1 MKTPNI
7 LFIMSDDHAAH
18 AISSYGSKINN
29 TPNIDR
35 IADEGMRF
43 ENCFCTNSICS
54 PSRAVILTG
63 KYNHLNGVRTLNEHM
78 DSRQQTFPKLMQ
90 LGGYQTAIVGK
101 WHLGEGVHAEPT
113 GFDYWNVLPGQ
124 GAYHNP
130 RFIEMGK
137 DIKQTG
143 YVTDLI
149 TDISIDWLEQRDK
162 DRPFMLMCHHKAPH
176 RPWEPDEKH
185 AHLYD
190 DMDIAEPET
199 FDDDH
204 SGHAAAARAAK
215 MRIDYL
221 NAIDTK
227 GNPPSNLSQEE
238 EKKWKYQRYIKDYL
252 RCIAS
257 VDDNVGRLLDYLG
270 VQGLTEDTIVVYTSD
285 QGFFLG
291 DHGWFDKRFMY
302 EESLR
307 MPFVIRYPKE
317 IKAGSVTQSMA
328 LNVDFA
334 ETFLDYANID
344 VPQDMQGKSLRP
356 LLNGKTP
363 DGWQTSMYYRYW
375 MHKDHDHNVYAHYGL
390 RTQKYKLI
398 YYYADKLDTPGS
410 YCKNELGE
418 IGGPET
424 PEWELFDLTK
434 DPQELCSVYDKPE
447 YADIIRELK
456 EELYKRKN
464 ELKDFA

>member
-43 ENCFCTNSICS
+43 DNCFCTNSICS

-63 KYNHLNGVRTLNEHM
+63 KYNHLNGVRTLNEHL
-78 DSRQQTFPKLMQ
+78 DGRQQTFPKLMQ
-90 LGGYQTAIVGK
+90 AAGYQTAMVGK
-101 WHLGEGVHAEPT
+101 WHLGEGGDANPT

-130 RFIEMGK
+130 RMIEMGK
-137 DIKQTG
+137 DIKLSG
-143 YVTDLI
+143 YVTNLI
-149 TDISIDWLEQRDK
+149 TDISIDWLEKRDK
-162 DRPFMLMCHHKAPH
+162 NRPFMMMCHHKAPH
-176 RPWEPDEKH
+176 RPWQPDDKH
-185 AHLYD
+185 ATMYD
-190 DMDIAEPET
+190 DIDIPEPET

-204 SGHAAAARAAK
+204 AGHATAARVAK
-215 MRIDYL
+215 MRIEDL
-221 NAIDTK
+221 NPIDTK
-227 GNPPSNLSQEE
+227 GTPPENLSAED
-238 EKKWKYQRYIKDYL
+238 EKKWKYQRYVKDYL

-257 VDDNVGRLLDYLG
+257 VDDNIGRLLDYLDA
-270 VQGLTEDTIVVYTSD
+270 QGLAEDTIVIYTSD

-307 MPFVIRYPKE
+307 MPLVIRYPKE

-344 VPQDMQGKSLRP
+344 IPEDMQGKSLRP
-356 LLNGKTP
+356 LLSGTTP
-363 DGWQTSMYYRYW
+363 EDWQTSMYYRYW
-375 MHKDHDHNVYAHYGL
+375 MHMDGSHNVYAHYGL
-390 RTQKYKLI
+390 RTHEYKLI

-410 YCKNELGE
+410 HYKNELGE
-418 IGGPET
+418 IGGPVT
-424 PEWELFDLTK
+424 PEWEFFDLTK

-447 YADIIRELK
+447 YAEVVRKLK
-456 EELYKRKN
+456 EELYERKN
-464 ELKDFA
+464 EVKDFN